1 MKKRLFASTGAVAF
15 VMALGSMR
23 IAGLTSPGFVGV
35 GEAFG
40 GADQAAQIPTKST
53 SAVKADKA
61 WTPPRLPWGDPDISG
76 NFTNVYEEAT
86 PLERP
91 DELAGVA
98 RSDVKGAE
106 LATLLAKRRDQS
118 LENFDAGS
126 DVHAPTFW
134 WADSLKV
141 EKGGQAWFITD
152 PPDGKAPPFTPE
164 AQKRIAARVEARRSA
179 GRGPADSYA
188 DRSLYDRCITRGLP
202 GSMMPAI
209 YGNSYRIVQGQGY
222 VGIQYEMIHETR
234 VIPLDGRAHVSK
246 SIHLDMGDARGHW
259 EGDALVVET
268 TNFNERSAYRN
279 ANPDTLRLIERFQRT
294 APDKVQWT
302 VTVDDPRTWTRP
314 WTYSMPLTM
323 DDKEQI
329 YEYACHEGN
338 LGLANILSGTR
349 ADEKA
354 VEEAATKGIRLT
366 PRAVPTGG
374 EER

>member
-1 MKKRLFASTGAVAF
+1 MSKRLFTSTGALAVA
-15 VMALGSMR
+15 
-23 IAGLTSPGFVGV
+23 IAVVPLASIRVAGQTPRP
-35 GEAFG
+35 
-40 GADQAAQIPTKST
+40 AAAPASQ
-53 SAVKADKA
+53 VKAARA
-61 WTPPRLPWGDPDISG
+61 WAPPRMPWGDPDISG

-106 LATLLAKRRDQS
+106 LATLLAKRRDAR
-118 LENFDAGS
+118 LESFDAGS

-141 EKGGQAWFITD
+141 ERGGQAWFITD
-152 PPDGKAPPFTPE
+152 PPDGKTPPLTAE
-164 AQKRIAARVEARRSA
+164 AQRRIGARVEARRSS
-179 GRGPADSYA
+179 GRGPADSYV

-209 YGNSYRIVQGQGY
+209 YGNSYRIVQGLGY
-222 VGIQYEMIHETR
+222 VAIQYEMIHETR
-234 VIPLDGRAHVSK
+234 VIPLDGRPHLSK
-246 SIHLDMGDARGHW
+246 SVHLDMGDARGHW
-259 EGDALVVET
+259 EGDTLVVET

-279 ANPDTLRLIERFQRT
+279 ANPDTLRLVERFQRT

-302 VTVDDPRTWTRP
+302 VTVDDPRTWVRP

-349 ADEKA
+349 ADERA
-354 VEEAATKGIRLT
+354 VEEAAKKGIALA

>member
-1 MKKRLFASTGAVAF
+1 MEIHMIKRLFASTGAVAM
-15 VMALGSMR
+15 VMAVVS
-23 IAGLTSPGFVGV
+23 LTSIRGH
-35 GEAFG
+35 A
-40 GADQAAQIPTKST
+40 AQAAARP
-53 SAVKADKA
+53 APPVKAVTA
-61 WTPPRLPWGDPDISG
+61 WTPPRMPWGDPDISG

-106 LATLLAKRRDQS
+106 LATLLAKRRDER
-118 LENFDAGS
+118 LESFDAGS

-152 PPDGKAPPFTPE
+152 PPDGKAPPLTPE
-164 AQKRIAARVEARRSA
+164 AQKRNAARLEARRSS
-179 GRGPADSYA
+179 GRGPADSYT

-222 VGIQYEMIHETR
+222 VAIQYEMIHETR
-234 VIPLDGRAHVSK
+234 VIPLDGRKHVSK

-279 ANPDTLRLIERFQRT
+279 ANPDTLRLVERFQRT

-302 VTVDDPRTWTRP
+302 VTVDDPSTWARS

-323 DDKEQI
+323 DDQEQI

-354 VEEAATKGIRLT
+354 VEEAAKKGIRLA